1 MLARTVFSKRLQ
13 QLRLEKG
20 VTQEKMSI
28 ALGFTKNYIYNIEA
42 DYAYPT
48 FPHFFAICEYL
59 DVTPAEFLQ
68 IEPETTGKEDDLWEI
83 VRGFSN
89 EQMDRVIAF
98 AREIGKN
105 EQNL

>member
-1 MLARTVFSKRLQ
+1 MAKTVFSRRLQ

-20 VTQEKMSI
+20 VSQSKMSE
-28 ALGFTKNYIYNIEA
+28 ALGLTENYIFNIEA
-42 DYAYPT
+42 DYSYPSMT
-48 FPHFFAICEYL
+48 NFFAICEYL
-59 DVTPAEFLQ
+59 GVTPAEFLQ
-68 IEPETTGKEDDLWEI
+68 IEPESTGKEDDLWEV

-105 EQNL
+105 ERNL